1 MDFMH
6 PSGDYT
12 HPILYTP
19 YLGMPYRGAAFDD
32 FPEFHGYNRLLVL
45 DGYFKDLQ
53 PSRISAFIQA
63 WLYLGLL
70 VEVLNEALGLHGQE
84 GAQLKTENFIC
95 VKGGEGV
102 LDTTGLASYLT
113 SWYERV
119 KSLGLNEIGRSRDR
133 VAHLIR
139 TARNFASKALTL
151 EASQAEDFPFQPA
164 IQSSIVVLGS
174 LLDQHA
180 SIVYNTK
187 SGNWPQSLVA
197 LQRLSGSCPNDLAW
211 LNSQFAPEVI
221 YFRSALS
228 WPRDR
233 RDHSRCDRH
242 MCAADQIDPNTY
254 STLHT
259 TGECDCV
266 WVPISEDELLA
277 VLESGGVP
285 LLVPPSLEG
294 GAVEWKI
301 VSTSVRPEMPYVAI
315 SHVWSGGLGNPT
327 KNSLPLCQ
335 LEKIRQC
342 VAELIQGENPLFWL
356 DTLCV
361 PRRKDGKNL
370 AISRMKR
377 TYQDATR
384 VLVLDTQLRQ
394 TSINSQRWQS
404 SATND
409 TRIGSAKEFLL
420 RIASSGWMRRLW
432 TLQEGAIA
440 RDIDFQF
447 ANGSLNLR
455 QLILAIKG
463 DRTVLANQVISS
475 IMILRGLAYPLD
487 RNLQLIHL
495 LGALRWRSTSHAED
509 EATCIA
515 TLLELPVEDFL
526 NLSLDKQMPHLLTAI
541 GALPTSL
548 LFSHGPRLNVPN
560 FSWAPQS
567 FLNSHD
573 ILDLGNSGDNF
584 GLCISSGF
592 AAQFP
597 GWVTAQRGVTPPS
610 GKFWW
615 LQETLPNG
623 RLMQVTRSQQ
633 ATKQLT
639 DWNPSDILLNSQAR
653 IGLVVK
659 PAIQVLLP
667 TGTTE
672 FFKCLCVAI
681 MAESEGVFS
690 VRITCLVVVMTCDYA
705 ELLTDIEIEPTNV
718 EKVGSDQ
725 MWNFT

>member
-6 PSGDYT
+6 PPDDYRY
-12 HPILYTP
+12 PILYTP
-19 YLGMPYRGAAFDD
+19 YLGMPYGGPAFDD

-70 VEVLNEALGLHGQE
+70 IEVLNEALGLHEQE

-95 VKGGEGV
+95 VKGGEEV

-113 SWYERV
+113 SWSERV
-119 KSLGLNEIGRSRDR
+119 KSLGSNEIGRSRDR

-139 TARNFASKALTL
+139 TARNFASKALTF
-151 EASQAEDFPFQPA
+151 EASQAEDFPFQPVV
-164 IQSSIVVLGS
+164 QSSIVVLGS
-174 LLDQHA
+174 LLDQYA
-180 SIVYNTK
+180 SRVYDTK
-187 SGNWPQSLVA
+187 PGNWPQSLVA

-211 LNSQFAPEVI
+211 LNSQFSTEVI

-294 GAVEWKI
+294 AAVEWKI
-301 VSTSVRPEMPYVAI
+301 VSTSVRPEMSYVAI

-342 VAELIQGENPLFWL
+342 VAELIQGENPLFWI

-384 VLVLDTQLRQ
+384 VLILDTQLMQ

-409 TRIGSAKEFLL
+409 TRIGFAKEFLL
-420 RIASSGWMRRLW
+420 RIALSGWMRRLW

-440 RDIDFQF
+440 RDIIF
-447 ANGSLNLR
+447 
-455 QLILAIKG
+455 
-463 DRTVLANQVISS
+463 
-475 IMILRGLAYPLD
+475 
-487 RNLQLIHL
+487 
-495 LGALRWRSTSHAED
+495 
-509 EATCIA
+509 
-515 TLLELPVEDFL
+515 
-526 NLSLDKQMPHLLTAI
+526 
-541 GALPTSL
+541 
-548 LFSHGPRLNVPN
+548 
-560 FSWAPQS
+560 
-567 FLNSHD
+567 
-573 ILDLGNSGDNF
+573 
-584 GLCISSGF
+584 
-592 AAQFP
+592 
-597 GWVTAQRGVTPPS
+597 
-610 GKFWW
+610 
-615 LQETLPNG
+615 
-623 RLMQVTRSQQ
+623 
-633 ATKQLT
+633 
-639 DWNPSDILLNSQAR
+639 
-653 IGLVVK
+653 
-659 PAIQVLLP
+659 
-667 TGTTE
+667 
-672 FFKCLCVAI
+672 
-681 MAESEGVFS
+681 
-690 VRITCLVVVMTCDYA
+690 
-705 ELLTDIEIEPTNV
+705 
-718 EKVGSDQ
+718 
-725 MWNFT
+725 

>member
-6 PSGDYT
+6 PSDDYE

-19 YLGMPYRGAAFDD
+19 YLGMPYGGADFDD
-32 FPEFHGYNRLLVL
+32 FPELHGYNRLLVL
-45 DGYFKDLQ
+45 DGYFKEIQ
-53 PSRISAFIQA
+53 SSRISAFIQA
-63 WLYLGLL
+63 WLYIGLL
-70 VEVLNEALGLHGQE
+70 VEVLNELLGLHEQE
-84 GAQLKTENFIC
+84 GAQLKTENFFR
-95 VKGGEGV
+95 VEGGEEV
-102 LDTTGLASYLT
+102 LDTTNLASYLT

-119 KSLGLNEIGRSRDR
+119 KCLGLNDIRRSRDR

-139 TARNFASKALTL
+139 TARNFASKALSL
-151 EASQAEDFPFQPA
+151 EASQAEDFPFQPI

-180 SIVYNTK
+180 SRVYNTK

-197 LQRLSGSCPNDLAW
+197 LHRLSGSCPNDLAW
-211 LNSQFAPEVI
+211 LISQFSSEVI

-228 WPRDR
+228 WPKDR

-259 TGECDCV
+259 TGECDCA
-266 WVPISEDELLA
+266 WVPINEDELLA
-277 VLESGGVP
+277 VLQSGGVP

-294 GAVEWKI
+294 DAVGWKI
-301 VSTSVRPEMPYVAI
+301 VSTIGLPEMSYVGI

-335 LEKIRQC
+335 LEKIRQG
-342 VAELIQGENPLFWL
+342 VAELLQGESLLFWI

-370 AISRMKR
+370 AIRRMKE

-384 VLVLDTQLRQ
+384 VLVLDTQLMQ
-394 TSINSQRWQS
+394 TSINYQRWQS

-409 TRIGSAKEFLL
+409 TRIEFAKESLL
-420 RIASSGWMRRLW
+420 RIALSGWMRRLW

-515 TLLELPVEDFL
+515 TLLELPVEGFL
-526 NLSLDKQMPHLLTAI
+526 NLSLDKQMPHLLIAI
-541 GALPTSL
+541 GALPTNL

-560 FSWAPQS
+560 FSWAPHS

-573 ILDLGNSGDNF
+573 ILDLGNFGDGF
-584 GLCISSGF
+584 GLCTSSGF

-597 GWVTAQRGVTPPS
+597 GWITAQQGIKPPS
-610 GKFWW
+610 GEYWW

-623 RLMQVTRSQQ
+623 RLLQVIPSQHSM
-633 ATKQLT
+633 KQLT
-639 DWNPSDILLNSQAR
+639 DWNASDILLNSGDQ
-653 IGLVVK
+653 IGFVVK
-659 PAIQVLLP
+659 PATQVLLP

-672 FFKCLCVAI
+672 FFKGLCVAI
-681 MAESEGVFS
+681 VAESEGVFS
-690 VRITCLVVVMTCDYA
+690 VRIICLIVVMTCDYA
-705 ELLTDIEIEPTNV
+705 ELLTDIEIEPIDV
-718 EKVGSDQ
+718 EPVGSDQ